1 MIFFRELNEFFKL
14 KFGIIDER
22 VVISNI
28 INQDGSIAVKEEN
41 KIMH

>member
-1 MIFFRELNEFFKL
+1 MIDIVLQAVAKELNEFFKL

-28 INQDGSIAVKEEN
+28 INQDGSF
-41 KIMH
+41 